1 MNTFDDT
8 SRRRYVFAFGVLLV
22 LTTVITSLV
31 AFASPPA
38 DESIYLQLRELG
50 MPAVLAGADW
60 LGSTAFIAVLALL
73 LLLGWRCRA
82 LVVSAVAALGAA
94 LALAVVLRPLVAAPR
109 PFDSSVSGEDS
120 YPTLAVVALT
130 VLAVMVP
137 VALRVLTR
145 SRQLEIGSAVLLW
158 LAVVLVG
165 WQDVH
170 AALRWP
176 LDAVG
181 GALLGAGVAVV
192 ALSVVA
198 HPSRLHGSC
207 SDCPWRSEVV
217 SRHPVGAHHGGRS
230 HPLYRAA
237 LVWSLLLAAGFGYL
251 ALTRGIPRIP
261 ESGVMG
267 FGLEVPLNVGLVVL
281 IVIGVLV
288 AARWHLAG
296 AVLVAFAA
304 VLLGYGASVQY
315 TPSVALLIAAAGFLP
330 AFLLWV
336 QWHRVASIRAALSIA
351 TVTSIALGGLV
362 YFAGTNYT
370 GYWGPTHPRSATPAP
385 ASDVVDWLLSG
396 AVTTTTVVVNAA
408 TEDDIGAVRLVVSE
422 ETDLSDPVYSGSQ
435 PSTSEDHQ
443 IVSLT
448 VDGLEPDTDYYYGL
462 ELDGELYT
470 GRTGHFRTFPE
481 GPASFT
487 FAAGSCAR
495 TGSSGM
501 VFDTIRRAEPLFF
514 INDGDWFYADI
525 ADERRDLFRKQYDAV
540 LNAPSQGALYAS
552 TPFVYVWDDHD
563 YGGNDADGSSA
574 SRPAVM
580 DVYRQYLPHYPL
592 RSEDSPVFQSF
603 TVGDV
608 RFVVTD
614 ARSARD
620 PDAEPREMIGPEQRE
635 WLFSELAQADDYGLV
650 VWVQGSPWVGKA
662 DPTSDTWAGYAEERA
677 IIADKIAELD
687 VDNLLM
693 VSGDAHMLG
702 YDDGTHTDYS
712 ESGNAAFP
720 LLHAA
725 ALDRKGGIKGG
736 PYTEKPHPG
745 GGQFGLV
752 HIEDDGRSVKV
763 TVEGRNYLDE
773 VVFTHAFTVERG

>member
-22 LTTVITSLV
+22 LTTVVTSLV

-38 DESIYLQLRELG
+38 DESVYLQLRELG
-50 MPAVLAGADW
+50 MPGVLADADW
-60 LGSTAFIAVLALL
+60 LGSTVFIGILALL
-73 LLLGWRCRA
+73 VLLGWRCRA
-82 LVVSAVAALGAA
+82 LVVAAAASLVTAIGLG
-94 LALAVVLRPLVAAPR
+94 VVLRWLVASPR

-120 YPTLAVVALT
+120 YPTLAVVALG

-145 SRQLEIGSAVLLW
+145 NRTLEIAAAAVLW
-158 LAVVLVG
+158 LVVVLVG

-170 AALRWP
+170 AALRSP

-181 GALLGAGVAVV
+181 GALLGAGVAVG

-198 HPSRLHGSC
+198 HPSRLHAACTGC
-207 SDCPWRSEVV
+207 SWQGEVE

-237 LVWSLLLAAGFGYL
+237 LVWSLLLAAGFSYL
-251 ALTRGIPRIP
+251 AFTRGIPRIP

-281 IVIGVLV
+281 IVVGVLI
-288 AARWHLAG
+288 AARWHLTG
-296 AVLVAFAA
+296 AVVVALAA

-315 TPSVALLIAAAGFLP
+315 SASTALLIAAAGFLP

-336 QWHRVASIRAALSIA
+336 QWHRVASIRAALSVA
-351 TVTSIALGGLV
+351 TVTSVVLAGLV

-370 GYWGPTHPRSATPAP
+370 SYWGPTHPRSATPAP
-385 ASDVVDWLLSG
+385 ASDVVDWLVSG
-396 AVTTTTVVVNAA
+396 GVTAASATVNAA
-408 TEDDIGAVRLVVSE
+408 TEDDVEAVRLVLSE
-422 ETDLSDPVYSGSQ
+422 TTDFSDPVYSDPR
-435 PSTSEDHQ
+435 PSTSENNQ
-443 IVSLT
+443 IVSLSA
-448 VDGLEPDTDYYYGL
+448 DGLDPDTDYYYAL

-470 GRTGHFRTFPE
+470 GRTGHLRTFPE

-487 FAAGSCAR
+487 FAAASCAR

-501 VFDTIRRAEPLFF
+501 VFDAIRREEPLFF
-514 INDGDWFYADI
+514 VNDGDWFYADI
-525 ADERRDLFRKQYDAV
+525 ADDRPDLFRRQYDTN
-540 LNAPSQGALYAS
+540 LTAPAQTALYAS

-563 YGGNDADGSSA
+563 YGGNDADGSPA

-580 DVYRQYLPHYPL
+580 GVYRQYLPHYPL
-592 RSEDSPVFQSF
+592 QGEESPLFQAF

-614 ARSARD
+614 DRSDRD
-620 PDAEPREMIGPEQRE
+620 PDAAPPVMLGADQRR
-635 WLFSELAQADDYGLV
+635 WLAEELSRADDYGLV
-650 VWVQGSPWVGKA
+650 VWVNGSPWVGKA
-662 DPTSDTWAGYAEERA
+662 DPTSDSWPGFAEERA
-677 IIADKIAELD
+677 MIADTIAEHD

-693 VSGDAHMLG
+693 VSGDAHMLA

-712 ESGNAAFP
+712 SSGNAGFP
-720 LLHAA
+720 LLQAA

-736 PYTEKPHPG
+736 PYTEQPHPG

-752 HIEDDGRSVKV
+752 HVEDDGRTVEV
-763 TVEGRNYLDE
+763 TLEGRNYLDE
-773 VVFTHAFTVERG
+773 TVFTHTFTVERD

>member
-1 MNTFDDT
+1 METFDDT
-8 SRRRYVFAFGVLLV
+8 ERRRYVFALGVLLV
-22 LTTVITSLV
+22 LTTVISSLV

-38 DESIYLQLRELG
+38 DESVYLQLRSLG
-50 MPAVLAGADW
+50 MPAVLADADW
-60 LGSTAFIAVLALL
+60 LGSTPVVAVLALL
-73 LLLGWRCRA
+73 VLLGWHCRP
-82 LVVSAVAALGAA
+82 LVVAAVAALATAIG
-94 LALAVVLRPLVAAPR
+94 LGVVLRLLVAAPR

-120 YPTLAVVALT
+120 YPTLVIVALS
-130 VLAVMVP
+130 VLAVLVP

-145 SRQLEIGSAVLLW
+145 GRAWPVGA
-158 LAVVLVG
+158 AVVLWLVVLVVG

-181 GALLGAGVAVV
+181 GALLGAGVAVAV
-192 ALSVVA
+192 LAVVA
-198 HPSRLHGSC
+198 HPSGLHHRC
-207 SDCPWRSEVV
+207 SDCPWQGSA
-217 SRHPVGAHHGGRS
+217 SDLHPVGEHHGGRS

-251 ALTRGIPRIP
+251 AFSRGIPRIP

-267 FGLEVPLNVGLVVL
+267 FGLEVPLNLGLVVL
-281 IVIGVLV
+281 IVVGVLL
-288 AARWHLAG
+288 AARWHPTG

-304 VLLGYGASVQY
+304 VLLGYAASVQY
-315 TPSVALLIAAAGFLP
+315 APSVALLIAAAGFGP
-330 AFLLWV
+330 ALLLWV
-336 QWHRVASIRAALSIA
+336 QWHRVASIRAALSVA
-351 TVTSIALGGLV
+351 TVTSVVLGGLV

-370 GYWGPTHPRSATPAP
+370 GYWGPTHPRSAAPAP

-396 AVTTTTVVVNAA
+396 AVTTTTVNVKAA
-408 TEDDIGAVRLVVSE
+408 TEDDLDAVRLAVSK
-422 ETDLSDPVYSGSQ
+422 ETDLSEPVYSEPQ
-435 PSTSEDHQ
+435 PSTSENHQ

-487 FAAGSCAR
+487 FAAASCAR

-514 INDGDWFYADI
+514 VNHGDWFYADI
-525 ADERRDLFRKQYDAV
+525 ADDRPDLFRKQYDAV
-540 LNAPSQGALYAS
+540 LNAPAQATMYAS

-580 DVYRQYLPHYPL
+580 EVYRQYMPHYPL
-592 RSEDSPVFQSF
+592 RSEDSPVFQAF

-614 ARSARD
+614 PRSARD
-620 PDAEPREMIGPEQRE
+620 PDAQPREMLGAEQRD
-635 WLFSELAQADDYGLV
+635 WLFSELAAADDYGLV
-650 VWVQGSPWVGKA
+650 VWIQGAPWVGEA

-677 IIADKIAELD
+677 VIADKIAELD

-693 VSGDAHMLG
+693 VSGDAHMLA

-712 ESGNAAFP
+712 ASGNASFP

-725 ALDRKGGIKGG
+725 TLDRKGGIKGG
-736 PYTEKPHPG
+736 PYTEEPHPG

-752 HIEDDGRSVKV
+752 HIDDDGRTVEV

-773 VVFTHAFTVERG
+773 VVFTHTFTAERD